1 MIMAAV
7 GARFEFFFHK
17 VLDRAV
23 RSVGVHF
30 ASDEVAVGEDL
41 VHCSLKLADVGG
53 DVLGDVLGN
62 VVVDDRAP
70 LGGLVLYDGK
80 ARFKVGRLHVDK

>member
-1 MIMAAV
+1 M
-7 GARFEFFFHK
+7 
-17 VLDRAV
+17 

-30 ASDEVAVGEDL
+30 ASDEVAVGKDF

-62 VVVDDRAP
+62 VVVDDAAP

-80 ARFKVGRLHVDK
+80 ARFKVRRLHVNE